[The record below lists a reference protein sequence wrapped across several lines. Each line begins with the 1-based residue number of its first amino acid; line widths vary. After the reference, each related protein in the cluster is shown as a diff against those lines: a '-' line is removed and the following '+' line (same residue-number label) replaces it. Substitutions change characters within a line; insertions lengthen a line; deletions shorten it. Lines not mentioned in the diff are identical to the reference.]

1 MSNIVSQLPGIKE
14 ILDDLYE
21 KIKNQ
26 GIAEYSYVDSMIHQ
40 GKYVDVKII
49 NAFNRQVRVLIKQEI
64 DGEYL
69 FLESQASITVYYSED
84 KIRIVNEIDEDI
96 NIRILYLDNQEKE
109 A

>member
-1 MSNIVSQLPGIKE
+1 MSNVISQLPGIKE

-21 KIKNQ
+21 KIKSQ
-26 GIAEYSYVDSMIHQ
+26 GIAEYSYIDSTIHQ

-69 FLESQASITVYYSED
+69 FIESQASITVYYSED
-84 KIRIVNEIDEDI
+84 KIRIVNETDEDI
-96 NIRILYLDNQEKE
+96 NIRILYLDNQENEK
-109 A
+109 

>member
-1 MSNIVSQLPGIKE
+1 MSNVVSQLPGIKE

-21 KIKNQ
+21 KIKSQ
-26 GIAEYSYVDSMIHQ
+26 GIAEYSYVDSTIHQ

-84 KIRIVNEIDEDI
+84 KIRIVNEADEDI
-96 NIRILYLDNQEKE
+96 NIRIMYLDNQEKE

>member
-84 KIRIVNEIDEDI
+84 KIRIVNETDEDI